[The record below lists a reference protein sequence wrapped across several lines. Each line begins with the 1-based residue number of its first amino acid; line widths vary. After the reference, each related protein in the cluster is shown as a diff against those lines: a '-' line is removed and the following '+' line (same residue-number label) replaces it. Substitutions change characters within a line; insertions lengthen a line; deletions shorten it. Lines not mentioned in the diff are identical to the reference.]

1 MNLSGYQ
8 TESVTDVTSDI
19 SKGKELKLL
28 RTFSDI
34 KSGNTDDRFVRS
46 ITLAQEKG
54 AGAWLNV
61 LAIDFLERVLNKEEF
76 RDGIKLRYGWHIP
89 NILANCVCGLKNSVD
104 HTLKCKNGGYLFFR
118 HNKFRDTNDGFLR
131 EVCHDVRT
139 EP

>member
-8 TESVTDVTSDI
+8 TGSVTDVTSDI

-54 AGAWLNV
+54 VGAWLSHWV
-61 LAIDFLERVLNKEEF
+61 S
-76 RDGIKLRYGWHIP
+76 G
-89 NILANCVCGLKNSVD
+89 C
-104 HTLKCKNGGYLFFR
+104 
-118 HNKFRDTNDGFLR
+118 
-131 EVCHDVRT
+131 
-139 EP
+139 